1 VFTTRKIVDC
11 VCQTVAGDF
20 NCPHFPSFSTGFR
33 RFSTSAACFIGWGK
47 LKFTILNY
55 FPKTFNPATCLSRFN
70 RVSMK
75 RTKHSHLSFLSSL
88 PPLSLT
94 HHHCSTC
101 SRSLLCR
108 SLSVAIDF
116 LFFFTIEFSLQFVCS
131 SLTICWYLDYDD
143 LRFEYLLDFVDT

>member
-75 RTKHSHLSFLSSL
+75 RTKHSHLS
-88 PPLSLT
+88 PLSLSHT
-94 HHHCSTC
+94 IIVQLAVEVFSAGL
-101 SRSLLCR
+101 SQLQLIFSSSLQLN
-108 SLSVAIDF
+108 F
-116 LFFFTIEFSLQFVCS
+116 LFNLCVLLLQFVDI
-131 SLTICWYLDYDD
+131 LIMMI
-143 LRFEYLLDFVDT
+143 